1 MYMGEMID
9 GKPNGPGQIYF
20 YNKNYLEAIFDK
32 GNIDTDDAIMIE
44 NNGNYY
50 RGGFKES
57 MQTGSG
63 ILRTSGSEWKG
74 KFEAGKIIGTAE
86 NI

>member
-1 MYMGEMID
+1 
-9 GKPNGPGQIYF
+9 
-20 YNKNYLEAIFDK
+20 
-32 GNIDTDDAIMIE
+32 MIE

-57 MQTGSG
+57 VQTGSG

-74 KFEAGKIIGTAE
+74 KFEAGRIVGVGELKTPDGKVYKGTF
-86 NI
+86 